1 MKVIYDLW
9 CDPRRSEDQDVPW
22 NHSLHL
28 SYQISQQT
36 HPRFVG
42 LPLPRCTSKSGILDL
57 TCGFV
62 KIERSWEKS
71 SEWDTFRSSW
81 ADDEWAA

>member
-1 MKVIYDLW
+1 M
-9 CDPRRSEDQDVPW
+9 
-22 NHSLHL
+22 HL
-28 SYQISQQT
+28 GKGW
-36 HPRFVG
+36 PEEAPLRFVG

>member
-1 MKVIYDLW
+1 M
-9 CDPRRSEDQDVPW
+9 
-22 NHSLHL
+22 HL
-28 SYQISQQT
+28 GKGW
-36 HPRFVG
+36 PEEAPLRFVG
-42 LPLPRCTSKSGILDL
+42 LPLPRYTSKNPGILDL
-57 TCGFV
+57 ICGFV